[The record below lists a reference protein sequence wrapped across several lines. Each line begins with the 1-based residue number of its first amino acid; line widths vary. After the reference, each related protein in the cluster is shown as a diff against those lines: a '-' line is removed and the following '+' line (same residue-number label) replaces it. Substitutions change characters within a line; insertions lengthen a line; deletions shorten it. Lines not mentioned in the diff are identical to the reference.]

1 MRRKPA
7 FDQPRDHAV
16 HLEISMRMS
25 LFVHVFLARVRTRC
39 LSCMQ
44 PHLEVRACSINIRM
58 QTSASCDVKSA
69 AWARTEFVF
78 ALVDSVGRD
87 ATAADVGGAT
97 PLQLM
102 LKMLNRR
109 LVGVEKP
116 WQGRAPL
123 PAHLPGTLT
132 TAASMTM
139 RAARSMLNDPS
150 FAHIR
155 CAQAGS
161 VRGDV
166 LQSGAC
172 PTVLA
177 NSDASAA
184 AGQKSPLEAFS
195 DRFFAQD
202 LIIICLLYT
211 SPSPRDRG

>member
-1 MRRKPA
+1 MRRKPS
-7 FDQPRDHAV
+7 FDRPREHAV

-25 LFVHVFLARVRTRC
+25 LFVHVFLAGVRTRC

-109 LVGVEKP
+109 ALSA
-116 WQGRAPL
+116 W
-123 PAHLPGTLT
+123 
-132 TAASMTM
+132 
-139 RAARSMLNDPS
+139 RSHGKAERRS
-150 FAHIR
+150 RRI
-155 CAQAGS
+155 C
-161 VRGDV
+161 RGH
-166 LQSGAC
+166 SRR
-172 PTVLA
+172 P
-177 NSDASAA
+177 
-184 AGQKSPLEAFS
+184 P
-195 DRFFAQD
+195 
-202 LIIICLLYT
+202 
-211 SPSPRDRG
+211 P